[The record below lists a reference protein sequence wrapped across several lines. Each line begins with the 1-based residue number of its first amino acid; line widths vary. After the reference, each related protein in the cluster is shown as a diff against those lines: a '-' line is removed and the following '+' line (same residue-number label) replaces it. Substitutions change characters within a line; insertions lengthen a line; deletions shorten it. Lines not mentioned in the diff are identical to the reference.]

1 MTIQTGARTLR
12 LRSLQSLALPLLLL
26 LLAAHSAHAIS
37 FVSTNLYN
45 LPETEISKQEIWI
58 ACEKAQIDGSAQ
70 NDLLL
75 AAQEATL
82 TGAFDMDLWVA
93 AQDILYSGQTAGHIR
108 LAAKSAIVSGTAG
121 DNLICAASTMDITEE
136 AHLHGNALL
145 LGENTL
151 FQGRLDGD
159 LTIYAANATISG
171 VIGGS
176 VKVIANDIV
185 IMPSTVIEGNL
196 EYLTG
201 KELFLDPNV
210 QLGGTLQRLIL
221 PQTIKKEQSWSDR
234 LMLQAYFYMSALIV
248 GLAWLFFFPT
258 LSMAAVST
266 ARESMLR
273 CFLIGLAFL
282 CCFPVIIGVFFVSL
296 LGIPLALVLAAI
308 YGIFLYIAKIITAY
322 ALGLM
327 LLRRPADQ
335 PFLQN
340 AFTVLSAG
348 MLCLYLPAAIPSLTF
363 FIWIISACCGLGALL
378 TALFRLR
385 NRERLLITIGNTPP
399 PTETEETTTE
409 AGNPPEK
416 ES

>member
-1 MTIQTGARTLR
+1 MTTPSGAYTVHLRTLR
-12 LRSLQSLALPLLLL
+12 GLALPLVLL
-26 LLAAHSAHAIS
+26 LLAATAAHAIS

-45 LPETEISKQEIWI
+45 LPATEISEQEIWI

-75 AAQEATL
+75 AAAQEAVL
-82 TGAFDMDLWVA
+82 TGTFDMDLWAV
-93 AQDILYSGQTAGHIR
+93 AQDIKYSGQTVGHVR
-108 LAAKSAIVSGTAG
+108 LAAKSAIISGTAG
-121 DNLICAASTMDITEE
+121 DNLLCAASTMDITED

-145 LGENTL
+145 LGENAL

-171 VIGGS
+171 FIGGS

-185 IMPSTVIEGNL
+185 VMPSTVIEGNL

-210 QLGGTLQRLIL
+210 QLGGTLQRLTL
-221 PQTIKKEQSWSDR
+221 PPSIEKEQSWSDR

-282 CCFPVIIGVFFVSL
+282 VCFPVIIGVFFVSL
-296 LGIPLALVLAAI
+296 LGIPLALVLAAV
-308 YGIFLYIAKIITAY
+308 YGVFLYIAKIITAY

-327 LLRRPADQ
+327 LLRRPAGQ

-348 MLCLYLPAAIPSLTF
+348 MLCLYLPAAIPSLAF
-363 FIWIISACCGLGALL
+363 FIWTISSCCGLGALL
-378 TALFRLR
+378 TALYRLR
-385 NRERLLITIGNTPP
+385 NRERLLITIGEAAPQP
-399 PTETEETTTE
+399 EPAPTTE
-409 AGNPPEK
+409 K
-416 ES
+416 EP